1 MVTHNT
7 IKPLAEYNET
17 TALTWILDAPQFK
30 IYWTKLLEMETIVN
44 HPKIWPTMLLALGT

>member
-7 IKPLAEYNET
+7 IKPLVEYNDT
-17 TALTWILDAPQFK
+17 TALTWILDAPQFR

-44 HPKIWPTMLLALGT
+44 HPKMLATMF